1 MSLLSKRSQRAKNG
15 ATSSIRSLQ
24 PQADVAED
32 FDNVFGEDVPV
43 EEELFEDNFT
53 DTEPPS
59 NESNGFSN
67 GYSNGNGSGNGN
79 GHAADGFTM
88 GSGITKVTVEKVLE
102 DGSWILDTGYH
113 VPAKRR
119 TPEEVAKLRR
129 QLRSKLLASPG
140 EADKWDRYDMN
151 KIAIIEERLQT
162 VLKKMGVPLQE
173 DDYQALLTGLLDDLL
188 GFGPIQTLVDNKE
201 CSEIMVNGPDVVF
214 AEYKGKLIE
223 TDVVFDDEDHI
234 RWTAQRIV
242 RPLMRSLDRKNPMVD
257 ARLPDGSRVHLV
269 TEPSALLGTTITI
282 RKFPEKRLTVEDLIS
297 YGSLTKSVADF
308 FHACVMSRLNIVVAG
323 GTGSGKT
330 TLLNVL
336 SSYIPEDERI
346 VTVEDSA
353 ELQLAQRHV
362 VRLETSPALPGTED
376 EGKLEI
382 RDLVKGTLRMRP
394 DRIVVGEVRSGEAL
408 DMLQAMNTGHDGSLT
423 TVHANSPRD
432 AVARLETL
440 VLMAGMDLP
449 VLVVRSQIA
458 AAIDMFV
465 QQARLKDGSRKVVQ
479 VTEVLGMEGDQITLM
494 DLFLYQTPDQVNNG
508 YSHEGGGELAP
519 TGFPPGFLHRLEQ
532 YGFRLPKSIFGAGRS
547 KFNR

>member
-1 MSLLSKRSQRAKNG
+1 
-15 ATSSIRSLQ
+15 
-24 PQADVAED
+24 
-32 FDNVFGEDVPV
+32 
-43 EEELFEDNFT
+43 
-53 DTEPPS
+53 
-59 NESNGFSN
+59 
-67 GYSNGNGSGNGN
+67 
-79 GHAADGFTM
+79 M